1 MNKSSYKNYE
11 KMLRDFLSGKAE
23 WVTEEKMIE
32 GIKQGV
38 VEEASVLRI
47 IPTPEGL
54 IIIRDNPNKK
64 RGI

>member
-1 MNKSSYKNYE
+1 MNKSNNNGYE
-11 KMLRDFLSGKAE
+11 KMLRDFFSGKAE

-38 VEEASVLRI
+38 VEEVSVLRI

-64 RGI
+64 RGV